1 MLSNTAKHP
10 SPKFQWA
17 RPPPRVLVTADTPSF
32 DAKTLQALRS
42 EGFQISYLHFDGDRK
57 TFGNNIMKIAEP
69 LELGDYWAII
79 AYGRAASAALDV
91 CMKPVPKLSAL
102 VTYYPHQLP
111 STSTNLPPN
120 LVSVVH
126 IAGDQNI
133 GSPKYP
139 SYHYPHAKEG
149 FAETESDAFSQVAS
163 DLAWSRTLTA
173 LRKGFGIDADVENIW
188 EKHLSAEFL
197 QRDVYA
203 TMDTMA
209 KNPTVNFVPTMAG
222 GVGAEE
228 LERFYEDYFISKVP
242 ASMKMRLLSRTIGV
256 DRVVDEMVLTFTHD
270 QDMPWILPGVEP
282 TNKHIEVAMVMI
294 VGIRG
299 KKIYTEHVYWDQA
312 SVLAQA
318 GLIDPKKLPVVGSEG
333 AQKLLNNE
341 SIPSNELLQ
350 RKSK

>member
-1 MLSNTAKHP
+1 
-10 SPKFQWA
+10 
-17 RPPPRVLVTADTPSF
+17 
-32 DAKTLQALRS
+32 
-42 EGFQISYLHFDGDRK
+42 
-57 TFGNNIMKIAEP
+57 
-69 LELGDYWAII
+69 
-79 AYGRAASAALDV
+79 
-91 CMKPVPKLSAL
+91 
-102 VTYYPHQLP
+102 
-111 STSTNLPPN
+111 
-120 LVSVVH
+120 
-126 IAGDQNI
+126 
-133 GSPKYP
+133 
-139 SYHYPHAKEG
+139 
-149 FAETESDAFSQVAS
+149 
-163 DLAWSRTLTA
+163 
-173 LRKGFGIDADVENIW
+173 
-188 EKHLSAEFL
+188 
-197 QRDVYA
+197 
-203 TMDTMA
+203 MDTMA

-341 SIPSNELLQ
+341 RIPSNELLQ